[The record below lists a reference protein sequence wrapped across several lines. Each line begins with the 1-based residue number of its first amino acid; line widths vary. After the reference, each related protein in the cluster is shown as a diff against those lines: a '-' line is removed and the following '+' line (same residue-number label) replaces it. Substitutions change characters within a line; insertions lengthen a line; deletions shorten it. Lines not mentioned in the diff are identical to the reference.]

1 MLKDDRREIILE
13 ATVEELRKI
22 YDDEEWSEMYTF
34 NKFIEQHKHNGCIIL
49 NSELYNDKNKT
60 S

>member
-1 MLKDDRREIILE
+1 MLRDDRREIILE
-13 ATVEELRKI
+13 ATIEELRKI

-49 NSELYNDKNKT
+49 NSELYNYKNKMA
-60 S
+60 

>member
-1 MLKDDRREIILE
+1 MLRDNRREIILE

-22 YDDEEWSEMYTF
+22 YDEEEWSELYPF
-34 NKFIEQHKHNGCIIL
+34 NKFIEQHKRNGCIIL